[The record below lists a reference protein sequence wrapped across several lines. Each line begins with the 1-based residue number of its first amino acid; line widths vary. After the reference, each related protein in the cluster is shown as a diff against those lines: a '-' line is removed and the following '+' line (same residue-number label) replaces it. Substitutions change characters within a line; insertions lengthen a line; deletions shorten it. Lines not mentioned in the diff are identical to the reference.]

1 MTRESISSTSENS
14 VALGERNARRRTVS
28 ARRRGGD
35 GDAFTPRLAFE
46 RYQRDQDPE
55 ALAWLLGEYRVLAT
69 RLALRFYRHREPLD
83 DLQQVAFEGLLQAMR
98 RFDPDFGLPFEVF
111 ATSTIAGTLKRH
123 YRDRGWSIRVP
134 RAVHDTFARVRR
146 LSDELTQRDGRA
158 PTIAE
163 LAVGLTMSEDDV
175 IEVLAAGSSRNV
187 RSLDIDVYD
196 GRNEPVSWSASDGA
210 LARIEDRESVRR
222 MLADLPSLDQ
232 EVIRLYFFENLS
244 QAEMGRKLG
253 CSQVQ
258 ISRLLR
264 RVLNRLRARLV
275 ADAEG
280 GWPSITAD
288 EPHDG
293 SCSTATRLRATR
305 SSF

>member
-1 MTRESISSTSENS
+1 MSPR
-14 VALGERNARRRTVS
+14 
-28 ARRRGGD
+28 RRRGD
-35 GDAFTPRLAFE
+35 VDAFTTRLAFE
-46 RYQRDQDPE
+46 RYQSDHDAE
-55 ALAWLLGEYRVLAT
+55 ALAWLLGEYRFLAT
-69 RLALRFYRHREPLD
+69 RLALRFYRHREPLE
-83 DLQQVAFEGLLQAMR
+83 DLQQVAYEGLLQAMR
-98 RFDPDFGLPFEVF
+98 RFDPDFGPPFEVF

-134 RAVHDTFARVRR
+134 RAVHDTFERVRR
-146 LSDELTQRDGRA
+146 LSDEMTQRDGRA

-163 LAVGLTMSEDDV
+163 LAEGLTVSEEDV

-187 RSLDIDVYD
+187 RSLDVDVDD
-196 GRNEPVSWSASDGA
+196 GRNEPVSWPASDGA
-210 LARIEDRESVRR
+210 LTRIEDRESVRR
-222 MLADLPSLDQ
+222 MVANLPPLDQ

-275 ADAEG
+275 ADAES
-280 GWPSITAD
+280 GWAIGD
-288 EPHDG
+288 
-293 SCSTATRLRATR
+293 R
-305 SSF
+305 